1 MNERAVQSFW
11 NLHPCGD
18 HIVGG
23 LHESFADDYEKFFTA
38 YDNWRYRQ
46 ESHIPACLDEIDW
59 RGKKVLEIGL
69 GQGAESEQ
77 IIRRGAHWSGL
88 DLTWESIDRV
98 RVRLETRALPHDDLK
113 QGSALAIPWPNN
125 TFDLVFSH
133 GVLHHIPD
141 IRAAQDEIHR
151 VLKPSGILVA
161 MLYARASLNYQLSI
175 KILRR
180 AALAAAYPLR
190 HSALLR
196 PSPLLR
202 QHLDNA
208 EREGLLRYL
217 VIDTFTHHNTD
228 GPHNPYARVYSPR
241 EVIREFPS
249 FDLIRCYS
257 RYMHAPPL
265 PVRRLP
271 AQRWLGWHLWVHL
284 QPRPLPDTDTGRRVP
299 AVAQAQET
307 TYGEGADYVAGSPH
321 LSHPRLHARLARRI
335 RCLVDAGFARSGRC
349 RILEVGAGHGTF
361 TEHLASL
368 GAEVT
373 VTEISK
379 PSVDVLARRFQHCP
393 NVRVV
398 HDPDG
403 SGIFGLSADFDLVL
417 CISVLHHIPDYA
429 GFVQRLTPLLQP
441 GGALATYQDP
451 DWYPRRRPLDN
462 AADRGAYFA
471 WRVTRGELLAGA
483 RTRIRRL
490 QDRYNEAMAA
500 DMTEYH
506 VVRQGVDDQALAG
519 LLRADFGQ
527 VELFRYWSTQAA
539 PWQWLG
545 DQLRLRN
552 TFGIE
557 ATDRRAKGPEAR

>member
-1 MNERAVQSFW
+1 MNESEVQSFW

-23 LHESFADDYEKFFTA
+23 LHESFADNYERFFTA
-38 YDNWRYRQ
+38 YDNWRYHQ

-88 DLTWESIDRV
+88 DLTQESINRV
-98 RVRLETRALPHDDLK
+98 RARLDIRALPHDDLK
-113 QGSALAIPWPNN
+113 QGSALAIPWPDG

-141 IRAAQDEIHR
+141 IHAAQGEIHR
-151 VLKPSGILVA
+151 VLKPNGMVVA
-161 MLYARASLNYQLSI
+161 MLYARASLNYQFSI

-190 HSALLR
+190 HSALLQ

-208 EREGLLRYL
+208 ERAGLLRYL
-217 VIDTFTHHNTD
+217 AIDTFIHHNTD

-241 EVIREFPS
+241 EVAREFPNFELVRS
-249 FDLIRCYS
+249 YS

-284 QPRPLPDTDTGRRVP
+284 RPRPLPDQGRRVP
-299 AVAQAQET
+299 AIARAQEM
-307 TYGEGADYVAGSPH
+307 TYGEGVDYLAGSPH
-321 LSHPRLHARLARRI
+321 LSHPRLHARLTGRI
-335 RCLVDAGFARSGRC
+335 RRLVDAGFARSGRC

-361 TEHLASL
+361 TEHLLDL

-379 PSVDVLARRFQHCP
+379 PSVDVLSRRFRHTA
-393 NVRVV
+393 NVSVV

-403 SGIFGLSADFDLVL
+403 EGIFGLPAGFDLIL

-429 GFVQRLTPLLQP
+429 GFIRRLTPLLRP
-441 GGALATYQDP
+441 GGALAAYQDP

-471 WRVTRGELLAGA
+471 WRLTKGDLLAGA

-490 QDRYNEAMAA
+490 QGRYDESLAA

-506 VVRQGVDDQALAG
+506 VVRQGVNDQALAK
-519 LLRADFGQ
+519 LLHASFGQ
-527 VELFRYWSTQAA
+527 VELFHYWSTQA
-539 PWQWLG
+539 PRWQRLG
-545 DQLRLRN
+545 ERLRLRN

-557 ATDRRAKGPEAR
+557 ATDRRIEGPEAQ